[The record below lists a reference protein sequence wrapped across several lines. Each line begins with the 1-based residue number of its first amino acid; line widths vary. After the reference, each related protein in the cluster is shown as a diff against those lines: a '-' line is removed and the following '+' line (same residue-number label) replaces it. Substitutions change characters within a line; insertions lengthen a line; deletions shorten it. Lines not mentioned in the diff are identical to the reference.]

1 MDIAQRNYDLE
12 TLSRLKYG
20 KLVELE
26 KQLQEQIKL
35 QDEKKTNS
43 LLKEEVTKE
52 EIAQIVSQWTNIPV
66 SKLVETER
74 DKLLSL
80 ESILHKRVIGQDEAV
95 TSVANSILRARS
107 GLKDPRKPIGSF
119 IFLGPTGVGKTEL
132 AKALS
137 QALFDSED
145 NIIRIDMSEYQE
157 KHTVARLIGAPPGY
171 VGYEEGG
178 QLTEAVRRKPYSI
191 ILFDEIEKAHPEV
204 FNILL
209 QLLDDGRLTDSK
221 GKTVNFKDTV
231 VIMTSNIGS
240 QILLDSVK
248 ESGKVTD
255 KAKTEVEDML
265 KYSFK
270 PEFLNRIDDIIMF
283 NPLEKSQILQIVDLC
298 LKDIQKRLEDR
309 EIVLNITDK
318 AKELIANE
326 AYTPELGARPVKR
339 YLQRN
344 VETLLGKEIIK
355 GTVTEGSKV
364 TIDVDG
370 DDIVIR

>member
-1 MDIAQRNYDLE
+1 
-12 TLSRLKYG
+12 
-20 KLVELE
+20 
-26 KQLQEQIKL
+26 
-35 QDEKKTNS
+35 
-43 LLKEEVTKE
+43 
-52 EIAQIVSQWTNIPV
+52 
-66 SKLVETER
+66 
-74 DKLLSL
+74 
-80 ESILHKRVIGQDEAV
+80 
-95 TSVANSILRARS
+95 
-107 GLKDPRKPIGSF
+107 
-119 IFLGPTGVGKTEL
+119 
-132 AKALS
+132 
-137 QALFDSED
+137 
-145 NIIRIDMSEYQE
+145 
-157 KHTVARLIGAPPGY
+157 
-171 VGYEEGG
+171 
-178 QLTEAVRRKPYSI
+178 
-191 ILFDEIEKAHPEV
+191 
-204 FNILL
+204 
-209 QLLDDGRLTDSK
+209 
-221 GKTVNFKDTV
+221 
-231 VIMTSNIGS
+231 
-240 QILLDSVK
+240 
-248 ESGKVTD
+248 
-255 KAKTEVEDML
+255 ML